1 MPRIMLRAD
10 HIAAIQKELKQSK
23 GVDFTTSNQE
33 AVFSMLKY
41 WCREKT
47 KGRADVESVQQ
58 RDDRFLVV
66 GNSEFL
72 TALQSAI

>member
-1 MPRIMLRAD
+1 MPRIILSPD

-41 WCREKT
+41 WCREKA
-47 KGRADVESVQQ
+47 KGRADVEAVTQKE
-58 RDDRFLVV
+58 DRFLVT
-66 GNSEFL
+66 GNKDFL

>member
-1 MPRIMLRAD
+1 MPRIILRPD
-10 HIAAIQKELKQSK
+10 HIAAIQQELKQSK

-41 WCREKT
+41 WCREKA
-47 KGRADVESVQQ
+47 KGRADVETVTQKE
-58 RDDRFLVV
+58 DRFIVT
-66 GNSEFL
+66 GNTDFL

>member
-1 MPRIMLRAD
+1 
-10 HIAAIQKELKQSK
+10 
-23 GVDFTTSNQE
+23 
-33 AVFSMLKY
+33 MLKY

>member
-1 MPRIMLRAD
+1 MPRIILRPD

-41 WCREKT
+41 WCREKAR
-47 KGRADVESVQQ
+47 GRADIEAVTQKE
-58 RDDRFLVV
+58 DRFLVT
-66 GNSEFL
+66 GNRDFL
-72 TALQSAI
+72 TALQATL

>member
-1 MPRIMLRAD
+1 MPRIILRPD
-10 HIAAIQKELKQSK
+10 HIASIQQELKQSK

-41 WCREKT
+41 WCREKAR
-47 KGRADVESVQQ
+47 GRADVESVTQKE
-58 RDDRFLVV
+58 DRFLVV
-66 GNSEFL
+66 GNSDFL